1 MKKIKG
7 VTDRTMNLASE
18 KRQATNRPLMMSIFL
33 FIAWWKK
40 NNEGDFRCVYS
51 MREETAECVFVS
63 VCVSILLF
71 LFISR
76 TLPRSVLTELPLMFP
91 ISFSLLN
98 TPAAFRLAGANI
110 ILWLLRELSATN
122 PRSPFSWASALILSS
137 CRPGNNSKKSQ
148 SCWRDVISCMS
159 ANTSTIT

>member
-1 MKKIKG
+1 M
-7 VTDRTMNLASE
+7 
-18 KRQATNRPLMMSIFL
+18 
-33 FIAWWKK
+33 
-40 NNEGDFRCVYS
+40 
-51 MREETAECVFVS
+51 CVFVS

-76 TLPRSVLTELPLMFP
+76 MLLRSALTELPLMFP

-148 SCWRDVISCMS
+148 SCWLDVISCS
-159 ANTSTIT
+159 GQSGCGLQLDPVTCDFYYINTTTKSHLHNLARHNKPYFA

>member
-1 MKKIKG
+1 MIKG

-18 KRQATNRPLMMSIFL
+18 KRQATNSPLIMSIFL
-33 FIAWWKK
+33 FIAWRGKK
-40 NNEGDFRCVYS
+40 NMKVISGVCTSCERKQSVCV
-51 MREETAECVFVS
+51 CKC

-76 TLPRSVLTELPLMFP
+76 TLLHSVLTELPLMFP

-137 CRPGNNSKKSQ
+137 CRPGNNNKKSQ
-148 SCWRDVISCMS
+148 SCWLDVISCS
-159 ANTSTIT
+159 G